1 MHRPSAASIRPT
13 IAHLAHDAAAK
24 WGGKE
29 AAVFPGI
36 RTLSFAELDALA
48 GRFAGGLL
56 ALGLARGDRVV
67 LHLPNC
73 WQWIVAYHA
82 LARIGAVVVPANI
95 LLSAVEIDFLTANSG
110 ARAVIVPTGAFP
122 FAGQRP
128 EIVIT
133 AADPA
138 GSLAF
143 DSVAD
148 APWAAPADIGPEELF
163 TIGYTSGTT
172 GKPKGAELTQGNVF
186 SSTALTATVHV
197 RTAED
202 RIYSA
207 LPFPHV
213 YGNVVMN
220 ACFLTGAT
228 LIAPARFEPGEALR
242 AIAADRI
249 TLFEG
254 VPTMYY
260 QMLAHPAIA
269 DAELGSLRRCTVGG
283 QTMPLAK
290 IEAAAARFG
299 CPMLELWGMTE
310 VAGPATSHSPYWPP
324 RYGSIG
330 LPFPGVAMR
339 AAHPDDPARDAAPGE
354 AGELMVRG
362 PLVTSRYWN
371 NPEASAAALDDGWLA
386 TGDIGRID
394 ADGYIWIVDRK
405 KDLILTAGYNVY
417 PAELEQVIAMLPGVS
432 MVAVVGVPDEEK
444 GEIAHAFVVLHRDT
458 ILDSA
463 EVMAHCRHHLAA
475 YKVPRALHF
484 VDDLPKTSTGKI
496 MRRALRDGLA
506 AEAQGVIV
514 PG

>member
-1 MHRPSAASIRPT
+1 MEHSTARPIRPT
-13 IAHLAHDAAAK
+13 IADLVVDAAKK
-24 WGGKE
+24 WGGKD
-29 AAVFPGI
+29 AVVFPNL
-36 RTLSFAELDALA
+36 RTLSFSELDHLA
-48 GRFAGGLL
+48 GCFAGGLL
-56 ALGLARGDRVV
+56 KLGVKRGDRVV
-67 LHLPNC
+67 LHLPNS

-82 LARIGAVVVPANI
+82 VARLGGVVVPANI
-95 LLSAVEIDFLTANSG
+95 LLSAVEIGFITADSG

-122 FAGQRP
+122 FAGPRP

-133 AADPA
+133 VAGRDAAVLDA
-138 GSLAF
+138 VAF
-143 DSVAD
+143 DTVAEGPWITPADVPAD
-148 APWAAPADIGPEELF
+148 ALF

-186 SSTALTATVHV
+186 SSTSLTATIHV

-228 LIAPARFEPGEALR
+228 LIAPARFDPGEALQ

-260 QMLAHPAIA
+260 QMLAHPGIA
-269 DAELGSLRRCTVGG
+269 TADLTSLRRCTVGG

-330 LPFPGVAMR
+330 LPFPGVTLR
-339 AAHPDDPARDAAPGE
+339 AASADDPRRDASPGE
-354 AGELMVRG
+354 PGELMVRG
-362 PLVTSRYWN
+362 PLVTRRYWN
-371 NPEASAAALDDGWLA
+371 DPAATAQAITDGWLA

-394 ADGYIWIVDRK
+394 DEGYVWIVDRK

-417 PAELEQVIAMLPGVS
+417 PAELETVIAMLPGVS
-432 MVAVVGVPDEEK
+432 MVAVVGEADEEK
-444 GEIAHAFVVLHRDT
+444 GELAHAFVVLHRDAVLSEAE
-458 ILDSA
+458 IL
-463 EVMAHCRHHLAA
+463 AHCRHHLAS
-475 YKVPRALHF
+475 YKVPRRLDF

-496 MRRALRDGLA
+496 MRRALRGML
-506 AEAQGVIV
+506 
-514 PG
+514 PTN

>member
-1 MHRPSAASIRPT
+1 MHPTTRPIRPT
-13 IAHLAHDAAAK
+13 IADLAHHAAGK
-24 WGGKE
+24 WGSKD
-29 AAVFPGI
+29 AVVFPGL
-36 RTLSFAELDALA
+36 RTLGFTELDHLA

-56 ALGLARGDRVV
+56 ALGLVRGDRVV

-82 LARIGAVVVPANI
+82 LARMGAVVVPANI
-95 LLSAVEIDFLTANSG
+95 LLSAVEIGFITVDSG
-110 ARAVIVPTGAFP
+110 ARAVILPDGAFP
-122 FAGQRP
+122 FSGSRP
-128 EIVIT
+128 EFVI
-133 AADPA
+133 AAAEPGDA
-138 GSLAF
+138 VGF
-143 DSVAD
+143 ETIAD
-148 APWAAPADIGPEELF
+148 GPWTAPADVSADALF

-172 GKPKGAELTQGNVF
+172 GRPKGAELTQGNVF
-186 SSTALTATVHV
+186 SSTSLTATIHV

-228 LIAPARFEPGEALR
+228 LIAPARFDAGEALH

-260 QMLAHPAIA
+260 QMLAHPGIA
-269 DAELGSLRRCTVGG
+269 GADLASLRRCTVGG

-330 LPFPGVAMR
+330 LPFPGVDVR
-339 AAHPDDPARDAAPGE
+339 AAHADDAQRDAASGE

-362 PLVTSRYWN
+362 PLVTRRYWN
-371 NPEASAAALDDGWLA
+371 NPAATALAITQGWLA

-394 ADGYIWIVDRK
+394 EDGYIWIVDRK
-405 KDLILTAGYNVY
+405 KDMILTAGYNVY
-417 PAELEQVIAMLPGVS
+417 PAEVETVIAMLPAVS
-432 MVAVVGVPDEEK
+432 MVAVVGEPDEEK
-444 GEIAHAFVVLHRDT
+444 GEIAHAFIVLHRGAALGEAE
-458 ILDSA
+458 IL
-463 EVMAHCRHHLAA
+463 AHCRHHLAS
-475 YKVPRALHF
+475 YKVPRRLHL

-496 MRRALRDGLA
+496 MRRALRAGPGA
-506 AEAQGVIV
+506 A
-514 PG
+514 